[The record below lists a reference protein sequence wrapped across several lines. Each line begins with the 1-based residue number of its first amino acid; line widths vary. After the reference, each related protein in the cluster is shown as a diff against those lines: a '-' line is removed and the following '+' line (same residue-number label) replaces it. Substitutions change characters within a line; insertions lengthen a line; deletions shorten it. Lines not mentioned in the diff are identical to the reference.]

1 MITRY
6 LKLIAQWYTDM
17 KYNIKKFEAA
27 IKFMVAASASLV
39 IMACSSKTSASSV
52 ANFFVAPDIP
62 FIATPNEQVP
72 VAYDS
77 QESSSDKHPMAVQ
90 YD

>member
-1 MITRY
+1 
-6 LKLIAQWYTDM
+6 M
-17 KYNIKKFEAA
+17 KYNIRKGKA
-27 IKFMVAASASLV
+27 IIRFMIIIATNLA
-39 IMACSSKTSASSV
+39 IIACSSKTLASSV

-77 QESSSDKHPMAVQ
+77 QESSSDKHSMAVQ